1 MRKIIVILGL
11 LSISYHSSAQW
22 EMIWNDEFNNSILDN
37 SKWINDVGGNGWG
50 NNEAQ
55 FYTAGSANLTMNN
68 GFATITA
75 KAQQLGSNQYTSAK
89 IISKNF
95 FDVKYGKIEGR
106 MKCPMGKGL
115 WPAFWMLGSNIDTV
129 SWPQCGEIDIMEHIN
144 NEPKIHGTAHWNN
157 VGHQYLG
164 GIINT
169 DPTLFHTYS
178 IVWDANS
185 IKWYMDDQLYYIL
198 NISNNTNGTEEFH
211 KKFYLI
217 LNLAVGG
224 NWPGYPDA
232 STVFPAEFVIDYI
245 RVYKPAVAATDELLA
260 SSIELIP
267 NPADQTI
274 QLISN
279 FSNESFSNGQ
289 LWSMEGRFVQSI
301 DFIASLIDIQHLEK
315 GTYFIS
321 FEVNGKQVVK
331 QFLKQ

>member
-1 MRKIIVILGL
+1 
-11 LSISYHSSAQW
+11 
-22 EMIWNDEFNNSILDN
+22 
-37 SKWINDVGGNGWG
+37 
-50 NNEAQ
+50 
-55 FYTAGSANLTMNN
+55 
-68 GFATITA
+68 
-75 KAQQLGSNQYTSAK
+75 
-89 IISKNF
+89 
-95 FDVKYGKIEGR
+95 
-106 MKCPMGKGL
+106 
-115 WPAFWMLGSNIDTV
+115 
-129 SWPQCGEIDIMEHIN
+129 MEHIN

-245 RVYKPAVAATDELLA
+245 RVYKPAVAATDELTA
-260 SSIELIP
+260 SMIELVP

-301 DFIASLIDIQHLEK
+301 DFIASLIAIQHLEK